1 MSRKTHT
8 LQGWDENDPYHI
20 ITKLSNNK
28 KSISNTVRNY
38 KFRLYPTAQQEYKL
52 NNNLN
57 VCKWVYNKFV
67 EQAQNNFLTR
77 NDMNYILTELKQQE
91 SWLYNYHSK
100 MLQSIS
106 TQLESAEKT
115 LIELSKKGHHTGKLR
130 FARYGEYRTFTYNQ
144 SGYKLEQ
151 CGKQDYLYLSKI
163 GYIEIR
169 KHREI
174 PQNDTIKQVII
185 TRSKSGKWHAC
196 VTCETGINTPP
207 MIDFSKAV
215 GIDVGIKKFAY
226 DSDGHQTPNPL
237 NLKKMLKPLARI
249 QRKIAR
255 RQKGSQNRTKAV
267 KFYQIIHE
275 RIMNRRKDFQHK
287 LSTQY
292 AKNHDVVFVEKLEK
306 LNLVKNHK
314 LSRSIMDSSWGTF
327 VQKLEYKCK
336 LLVEVPARNTT
347 INCSRCGNKVPKSL
361 AVRIH
366 RCDKCNLVMDRD
378 YNASI
383 NVLQKGLNIFGLP
396 QELRE
401 VTPVEIS
408 MRSVKQEEAVITAFS
423 KGKPKSFRDWVVHH
437 LPTSKHCF

>member
-1 MSRKTHT
+1 
-8 LQGWDENDPYHI
+8 
-20 ITKLSNNK
+20 
-28 KSISNTVRNY
+28 
-38 KFRLYPTAQQEYKL
+38 
-52 NNNLN
+52 
-57 VCKWVYNKFV
+57 
-67 EQAQNNFLTR
+67 
-77 NDMNYILTELKQQE
+77 MNYILTELKQQE

-100 MLQSIS
+100 MLQMVS
-106 TQLESAEKT
+106 TQLQSAEKS
-115 LIELSKKGHHTGKLR
+115 LIELSKKGHNTGKLR
-130 FARYGEYRTFTYNQ
+130 FARYREYRTFTYNQ
-144 SGYKLEQ
+144 SGYKFEQ
-151 CGKQDYLYLSKI
+151 YGKQDYLYLSKI

-174 PQNDTIKQVII
+174 PQNGTIKQVTV

-196 VTCETGINTPP
+196 GTCEIQEPI
-207 MIDFSKAV
+207 IDIPKISFEKAV
-215 GIDVGIKKFAY
+215 GIDVGIKSFAY
-226 DSDGHQTPNPL
+226 DSNGCQTPNPL
-237 NLKKMLKPLARI
+237 NLEKMLKPLARI

-255 RQKGSQNRTKAV
+255 RQKGSQNRKKAV

-366 RCDKCNLVMDRD
+366 RCNICNLVMDRD

-396 QELRE
+396 QELRK

-408 MRSVKQEEAVITAFS
+408 MRSVKQEEANV
-423 KGKPKSFRDWVVHH
+423 FRRW
-437 LPTSKHCF
+437 

>member
-1 MSRKTHT
+1 
-8 LQGWDENDPYHI
+8 
-20 ITKLSNNK
+20 
-28 KSISNTVRNY
+28 VRNY

-91 SWLYNYHSK
+91 PWLYNYHSK
-100 MLQSIS
+100 MLQMVS
-106 TQLESAEKT
+106 TQLESAEKS
-115 LIELSKKGHHTGKLR
+115 LIELSKKGHNTGKLR
-130 FARYGEYRTFTYNQ
+130 FTRYGEYRTFTYNQ
-144 SGYKLEQ
+144 SGYKLERH
-151 CGKQDYLYLSKI
+151 GDKTLLYLSKI

-169 KHREI
+169 KHRI
-174 PQNDTIKQVII
+174 TPDDIKQVIV
-185 TRSKSGKWHAC
+185 TKSKSGRWHAC

-207 MIDFSKAV
+207 MIDFSKVV

-255 RQKGSQNRTKAV
+255 RQKGSQNRKKAI

-292 AKNHDVVFVEKLEK
+292 AKNHDVVFVERLEK
-306 LNLVKNHK
+306 LNMVKNKK

-347 INCSRCGNKVPKSL
+347 INCCRCGNKVPKSL

-383 NVLQKGLNIFGLP
+383 NVLQKGLNFFGLP
-396 QELRE
+396 QELRK
-401 VTPVEIS
+401 VTPAEIS
-408 MRSVKQEEAVITAFS
+408 MRSVKQEEANV
-423 KGKPKSFRDWVVHH
+423 FRRW
-437 LPTSKHCF
+437 

>member
-1 MSRKTHT
+1 M
-8 LQGWDENDPYHI
+8 
-20 ITKLSNNK
+20 
-28 KSISNTVRNY
+28 RNY
-38 KFRLYPTAQQEYKL
+38 KFRLYPTVQQEYKL

-67 EQAQNNFLTR
+67 EQAQHNFLSR

-100 MLQSIS
+100 MLQSVS

-115 LIELSKKGHHTGKLR
+115 LIELSKKGHNTGKLR

-151 CGKQDYLYLSKI
+151 CGKQDYLYLSNI

-169 KHREI
+169 QHRMI
-174 PQNDTIKQVII
+174 PGNIKQVIV

-196 VTCETGINTPP
+196 VTCDIVEPTLNIPK
-207 MIDFSKAV
+207 IDFEKAV
-215 GIDVGIKKFAY
+215 GIDVGIKSFGY

-237 NLKKMLKPLARI
+237 NLKRMLKPLARA
-249 QRKIAR
+249 QRKISR
-255 RQKGSQNRTKAV
+255 RVKGSNNRKKAV

-275 RIMNRRKDFQHK
+275 RIANRRKDFQHK

-306 LNLVKNHK
+306 LNMVKNKK
-314 LSRSIMDSSWGTF
+314 LSRSIMDSAWGTF

-383 NVLQKGLNIFGLP
+383 NILQKGLDIFGIGLDMKLP

-408 MRSVKQEEAVITAFS
+408 MRSVKQEVAVMTAFS
-423 KGKPKSFRDWVVHH
+423 KGKPKSFRIG
-437 LPTSKHCF
+437 

>member
-1 MSRKTHT
+1 M
-8 LQGWDENDPYHI
+8 
-20 ITKLSNNK
+20 
-28 KSISNTVRNY
+28 RNY
-38 KFRLYPTAQQEYKL
+38 KFRLYPNSDQEYKL
-52 NNNLN
+52 NNNFN

-77 NDMNYILTELKQQE
+77 NDMNYILTELKQKE
-91 SWLYNYHSK
+91 PWLYNYHSK
-100 MLQSIS
+100 MLQMVS
-106 TQLESAEKT
+106 TQLESAEKS
-115 LIELSKKGHHTGKLR
+115 LIELSKKGYNTGKLR
-130 FARYGEYRTFTYNQ
+130 FVRYGEYRTFTYSQ
-144 SGYKLEQ
+144 SGYKFEQ
-151 CGKQDYLYLSKI
+151 YGKQDYLYLSKI

-169 KHREI
+169 KHRI
-174 PQNDTIKQVII
+174 TPDDIKQVIV
-185 TRSKSGKWHAC
+185 TKSKSGKWHAC
-196 VTCETGINTPP
+196 VTCETGINTPA
-207 MIDFSKAV
+207 MIDFSKAI

-255 RQKGSQNRTKAV
+255 RQKGSQNRKKAV

-366 RCDKCNLVMDRD
+366 RCNICNLVMDRD

-396 QELRE
+396 QELRK

-408 MRSVKQEEAVITAFS
+408 MRSVKQEEANV
-423 KGKPKSFRDWVVHH
+423 FRRW
-437 LPTSKHCF
+437 